1 MILVLNSS
9 SYTGSNLKFIEN
21 TAEKVGGGM
30 NLEVNTKVN
39 ILNVSKYD
47 SSDAQYTFEFI
58 ANSADYGGAVYV
70 ADDTNSATCM
80 STSYMAYS
88 SSTECFFQT
97 LVTIRRQQTNLR
109 LAKS

>member
-1 MILVLNSS
+1 MS
-9 SYTGSNLKFIEN
+9 
-21 TAEKVGGGM
+21 
-30 NLEVNTKVN
+30 LEVNTKVN

-47 SSDAQYTFEFI
+47 SSDAQYTIEFV

-88 SSTECFFQT
+88 ANTECFFQM
-97 LVTIRRQQTNLR
+97 LVTILQQLTNLSSR
-109 LAKS
+109 IIANPINTLFTRNIAYTKGSSACWIGVL